1 MQFFSRRSKH
11 FAIMVCMLAWIVIAA
26 RAPAAF
32 AQKKPAAKPDFGPNV
47 LIFDPALPQADMQ
60 QEIDKIYAI
69 ERRNE
74 FGPERYAILFLP
86 GEYHLDVPVGF
97 YTQILGLGATP
108 DAVHIVGNVH
118 ADASH
123 DNNNATTGLLACG
136 RGIFRY
142 ANRRNDAMGGFSG
155 RAVPTHA
162 RARRHDAPPAS
173 RVGQR
178 RMDVRH
184 ARRRQRRFRQSAE

>member
-1 MQFFSRRSKH
+1 MGKHQPQRLMQFFSRARKH
-11 FAIMVCMLAWIVIAA
+11 FAIMVCMLAWIVITACV
-26 RAPAAF
+26 PAAF

-86 GEYHLDVPVGF
+86 GEYHLDVPMGF

-123 DNNNATTGLLACG
+123 D
-136 RGIFRY
+136 
-142 ANRRNDAMGGFSG
+142 
-155 RAVPTHA
+155 
-162 RARRHDAPPAS
+162 
-173 RVGQR
+173 
-178 RMDVRH
+178 
-184 ARRRQRRFRQSAE
+184 